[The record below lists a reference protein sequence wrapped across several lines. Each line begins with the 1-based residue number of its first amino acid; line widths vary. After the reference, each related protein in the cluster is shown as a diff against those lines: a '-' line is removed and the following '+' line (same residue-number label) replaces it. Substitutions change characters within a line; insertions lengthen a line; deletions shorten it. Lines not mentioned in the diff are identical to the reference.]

1 MTEEKNVRIEEIDE
15 TTESDTP
22 TEPKFLLEEE
32 DYKRILGIINTA
44 TQKGAF
50 SGDEMYLTGLTY
62 ERVKKHLVDNY
73 PASTTPAPASA

>member
-1 MTEEKNVRIEEIDE
+1 MSEEKNVRIEELDE

-22 TEPKFLLEEE
+22 PEPKFVLEEE
-32 DYKRILGIINTA
+32 DYKRVLGIINTA
-44 TQKGAF
+44 TKQGAF

-73 PASTTPAPASA
+73 PPPTTPDPTSA